1 MQVVDNGLSEEQAK
15 AIFSKTDYSSHAL
28 LVTGIAVLA
37 KLLYVPFQYVVTNS
51 FVTNAGYGFLLT
63 PPASTIHFNSVN
75 LTATVNTLQLALEIV
90 TILVVGL
97 LVAKWFANYGNLHLS
112 TKSKQWRKLTKQE
125 KIDAIELLNVAQ
137 KNGKEITAELMDKH
151 GVSSNL
157 KSFLL
162 H

>member
-1 MQVVDNGLSEEQAK
+1 MQVVDYGLSEEQAG
-15 AIFSKTDYSSHAL
+15 AIFSKNDYSSHAL
-28 LVTGIAVLA
+28 LVTGIAIFA
-37 KLLYVPFQYVVTNS
+37 KLLFVPFHYVVTNS
-51 FVTNAGYGFLLT
+51 FVTNAGYGFFLT

-97 LVAKWFANYGNLHLS
+97 LVAKWFANFGNLHFS
-112 TKSKQWRKLTKQE
+112 QKYKQWRKLTKQE
-125 KIDAIELLNVAQ
+125 KAEAIELLHVAQ

-151 GVSSNL
+151 GISSNL